1 MRAASTLAVL
11 TLGSLG
17 IAAPKLGGIGSG
29 LGALGELG
37 LGILSGQADAND
49 CRTWKTGCAQPSCSL
64 YQIFVGGYC
73 QDTNTPNIV
82 CFRGQM
88 WDSSRRTCVTIP
100 AGQPGST
107 INPCQA
113 GNSWVDLCNHCGT
126 YGPNDGYCL
135 SDQCPP
141 ECNGSCNN
149 QGYCT

>member
-107 INPCQA
+107 IVSKIPVYGGSVGWLTCA
-113 GNSWVDLCNHCGT
+113 RLESVPSWQLVGRPVQSLRHVR
-126 YGPNDGYCL
+126 P
-135 SDQCPP
+135 Q
-141 ECNGSCNN
+141 
-149 QGYCT
+149 